1 MVVSMGKLLHKSAE
15 SMGSMFIC
23 TNVYIS
29 NSRQEISVT
38 QEIYDNDTLA
48 HKNNVTL
55 FVTELQEI
63 LNKAYKESL

>member
-1 MVVSMGKLLHKSAE
+1 
-15 SMGSMFIC
+15 MGSMFIC